1 MLYFY
6 FECWEM
12 SKYENVTLEGLLSA
26 VSTRID
32 ADFLEVNLGNSDKV
46 KKLFCSIV
54 WDLQDLRIF
63 APLQSQIV
71 RNFLKMLVILFSI

>member
-32 ADFLEVNLGNSDKV
+32 ADFLEVNLGNSD
-46 KKLFCSIV
+46 
-54 WDLQDLRIF
+54 
-63 APLQSQIV
+63 
-71 RNFLKMLVILFSI
+71 